1 MQANHH
7 HRSNQK
13 INRREFLKTL
23 AASGGAA
30 ALAALL
36 AGCGEAVPT
45 GAGTDSAAGVTLDLA
60 APENQSLA
68 AVGGALAIGANSLD
82 PKGMLLYRMNES
94 TVLVFSRR
102 CTHQGCVM
110 GEFKDGVALCPCH
123 GSQFDTTGNVVKG
136 PATDALKT
144 YPSTLNGSTVTIGG

>member
-1 MQANHH
+1 MTMPDQIN
-7 HRSNQK
+7 RK

-30 ALAALL
+30 ALAAVL

-45 GAGTDSAAGVTLDLA
+45 GTGTDTAAGVTLDLT

-68 AVGGALAIGANSLD
+68 AAGGSLALGANSLD

-94 TVLVFSRR
+94 TVLAFSRN
-102 CTHQGCVM
+102 CPHQGCVM
-110 GEFKDGVALCPCH
+110 GEFKDGVTSCPCH
-123 GSQFDTTGNVVKG
+123 GSQFDTNGNVDKG
-136 PATDALKT
+136 PATNALKT
-144 YPSTLNGSTVTIGG
+144 YTATLSGSMVTIGG